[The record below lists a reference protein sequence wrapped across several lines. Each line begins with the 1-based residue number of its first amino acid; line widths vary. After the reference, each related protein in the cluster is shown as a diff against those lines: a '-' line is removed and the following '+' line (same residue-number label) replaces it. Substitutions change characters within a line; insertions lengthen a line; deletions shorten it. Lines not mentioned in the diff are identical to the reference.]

1 MITRLTKILSKNI
14 EIDNFFK
21 KYLTKKSQKETLE
34 RTHENLLTKNAAS
47 KREQTIEIDGP

>member
-21 KYLTKKSQKETLE
+21 KYLTKKSQK
-34 RTHENLLTKNAAS
+34 RNSRENLLTKNAAS